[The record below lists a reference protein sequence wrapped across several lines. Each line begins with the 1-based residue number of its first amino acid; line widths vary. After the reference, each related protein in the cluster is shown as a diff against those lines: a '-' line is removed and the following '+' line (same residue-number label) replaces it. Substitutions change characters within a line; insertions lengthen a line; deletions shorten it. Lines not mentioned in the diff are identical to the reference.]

1 MTILEKI
8 INQKQL
14 ELKNYELSNHE
25 MKSGRQY
32 RSLLKALRGKNLTI
46 IAEIKMKSPSEGTIN
61 KSLDPIQ
68 IAKDYESAGASAIS
82 VLTDL
87 KYFGGSIKTLEK
99 ISEAVNI
106 PVIRKDFIIDKLQI
120 IEASNSGA
128 DSYLLISDILS
139 KNNLKELYNFGKSKG
154 MDILLEIHNENNLE
168 KIKYLNPN
176 IVGVN
181 CRNLNNMITSKRHFK
196 DLFNHLPKKAHKVAE
211 SGLKNMN
218 DLKYIYDLGYNSA
231 LIGSSLMKTKNPGK
245 ALEALTSG
253 LL

>member
-1 MTILEKI
+1 MNILEKI
-8 INQKQL
+8 IKQKHL
-14 ELKNYELSNHE
+14 ELKNYELSKHK
-25 MKSGRQY
+25 MKPRSNY
-32 RSLLKALRGKNLTI
+32 KSLLKALKGKNLTI
-46 IAEIKMKSPSEGTIN
+46 IAEIKMKSPSKGVIN
-61 KSLDPIQ
+61 KSLDLIQ

-87 KYFGGSIKTLEK
+87 KYFGGHIKTLKK
-99 ISEAVNI
+99 ISKAVNI

-139 KNNLKELYNFGKSKG
+139 KNDLKELYNFGKLKG
-154 MDILLEIHNENNLE
+154 LDILLEIHNEKNLE
-168 KIKYLNPN
+168 KIKKLNPD

-181 CRNLNNMITSKRHFK
+181 CRDLNNMITNKKHFK
-196 DLFNHLPKKAHKVAE
+196 DIYDHLPEKAHKVAE
-211 SGLKNMN
+211 SGLKNTN

-245 ALEALTSG
+245 ALEILIKG